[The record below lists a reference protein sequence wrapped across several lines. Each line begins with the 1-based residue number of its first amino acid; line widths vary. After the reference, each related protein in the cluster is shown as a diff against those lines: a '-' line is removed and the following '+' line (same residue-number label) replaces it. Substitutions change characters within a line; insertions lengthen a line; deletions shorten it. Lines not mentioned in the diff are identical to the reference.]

1 MVLAI
6 IKNIKTRTYLLYCKS
21 TVVLVLGTAQNCC
34 TFFSLVTNIHR
45 TGPRNN
51 EEFFK
56 FSFLV
61 IPRNSSRTNSD

>member
-6 IKNIKTRTYLLYCKS
+6 IKNIKTRTYLLYSKS
-21 TVVLVLGTAQNCC
+21 SLVLGTAQNCC